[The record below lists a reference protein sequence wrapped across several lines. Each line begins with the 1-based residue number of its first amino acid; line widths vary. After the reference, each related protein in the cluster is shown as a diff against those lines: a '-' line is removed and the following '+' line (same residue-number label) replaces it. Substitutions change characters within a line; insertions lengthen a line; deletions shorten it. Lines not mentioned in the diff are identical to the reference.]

1 MRKTAESLNILTI
14 VFIVCLV
21 ISNVITGKIID
32 TGLTLFGQ
40 PLTIAGAIICY
51 PICYLITDVVGEIW
65 GKQEANKIV
74 KYGFI
79 GQVIATLIVFIT
91 TYTPYID
98 PSMQYAYEKL
108 LGLNW
113 VFVVGSLLA
122 YLVSQYLD
130 VHIFH
135 KLKDKYNGKHKWIRN
150 NASTMLSQFVDTAIF
165 ITIAF
170 GFGFGWIFNNPT
182 ALVNMLIGQYMIKLL
197 CAVIDTPFFYY
208 LTRER
213 KNESKYE
220 NGYNQNLEEV
230 RAKYSE

>member
-1 MRKTAESLNILTI
+1 MRKTQETLNILTI
-14 VFIVCLV
+14 VFIVSLV

-32 TGLTLFGQ
+32 TGLTLFGE

-51 PICYLITDVVGEIW
+51 PICYLITDIVGELW

-98 PSMQYAYEKL
+98 PTMQEAYIKL
-108 LGLNW
+108 LGQNW

-170 GFGFGWIFNNPT
+170 GFGFGWIFDNQI
-182 ALVNMLIGQYMIKLL
+182 ALLNMLIGQYLIKL
-197 CAVIDTPFFYY
+197 VIALLDTVPFYI
-208 LTRER
+208 LTKER
-213 KNESKYE
+213 H
-220 NGYNQNLEEV
+220 
-230 RAKYSE
+230 

>member
-1 MRKTAESLNILTI
+1 MRKTQENLNILTI
-14 VFIVCLV
+14 VFIVSLV

-32 TGLTLFGQ
+32 TGFTLFGQ

-51 PICYLITDVVGEIW
+51 PVCYLITDVVGELW

-79 GQVIATLIVFIT
+79 GQVIATLIVIIT
-91 TYTPYID
+91 TYTPYVD
-98 PSMQYAYEKL
+98 PTMQYAYQKL
-108 LGLNW
+108 LGQNW

-135 KLKDKYNGKHKWIRN
+135 KLKKKTNGKKKWIRN

-170 GFGFGWIFNNPT
+170 GFGFGWIFDNQI
-182 ALVNMLIGQYMIKLL
+182 ALLNMLIGQYLIKLII
-197 CAVIDTPFFYY
+197 AVLDTPIFYI
-208 LTRER
+208 LTKER
-213 KNESKYE
+213 H
-220 NGYNQNLEEV
+220 
-230 RAKYSE
+230 

>member
-1 MRKTAESLNILTI
+1 MRKTQETLNILTI
-14 VFIVCLV
+14 VFIVSLV
-21 ISNVITGKIID
+21 IANVITGKIID
-32 TGLTLFGQ
+32 TGLTLFGE

-51 PICYLITDVVGEIW
+51 HICYLITDIVGELW

-98 PSMQYAYEKL
+98 PTMQNAYIKL
-108 LGLNW
+108 LGQNW

-150 NASTMLSQFVDTAIF
+150 NASTILSQFVDTAIF

-170 GFGFGWIFNNPT
+170 GFGFGWIFDNQI
-182 ALVNMLIGQYMIKLL
+182 ALLNMLIGQYLIKL
-197 CAVIDTPFFYY
+197 VIALLDTVPFYI
-208 LTRER
+208 LTKER
-213 KNESKYE
+213 H
-220 NGYNQNLEEV
+220 
-230 RAKYSE
+230 

>member
-1 MRKTAESLNILTI
+1 MRKTQENLNMLTI
-14 VFIVCLV
+14 VFIVSLV
-21 ISNVITGKIID
+21 IANVITGKVID

-51 PICYLITDVVGEIW
+51 PVCYLITDIVGELW

-79 GQVIATLIVFIT
+79 GQVLATLIIILT

-98 PSMQYAYEKL
+98 PTMQEAYIKL
-108 LGLNW
+108 LGQNW

-135 KLKDKYNGKHKWIRN
+135 KLKEKYRKHKWIRN

-170 GFGFGWIFNNPT
+170 GFGFGWIFDNQI
-182 ALVNMLIGQYMIKLL
+182 ALLNMLIGQYLIK
-197 CAVIDTPFFYY
+197 VIIAALDTLPFYL
-208 LTRER
+208 LTR
-213 KNESKYE
+213 KK
-220 NGYNQNLEEV
+220 
-230 RAKYSE
+230 